1 LTARLLAPSRGID
14 EASTPME
21 SKGDTM
27 SEQGPEQ
34 DAVRPS
40 AEQTISESAL
50 PQAPPPPPA
59 GYDAPAPPP
68 GMFYD
73 AESGL
78 MLPNGTQLAPV
89 GRRIGAWFLSIVLW
103 IVTLV
108 IGYVI
113 WGIISWTKGTTPALQ
128 VLGMRCWRP
137 EENRVP
143 GFWWMALREI
153 VGRIADGILS
163 LISLLVSLILFLTG
177 KEHKALHDYVAGT
190 VVLYDPDKT
199 LSS

>member
-1 LTARLLAPSRGID
+1 
-14 EASTPME
+14 
-21 SKGDTM
+21 M

-34 DAVRPS
+34 EDVRS
-40 AEQTISESAL
+40 SSSEQTVSESAL
-50 PQAPPPPPA
+50 PQAPPPPA

-78 MLPNGTQLAPV
+78 MLPNGTQLASV
-89 GRRIGAWFLSIVLW
+89 GRRIGAYFLALPLM

-108 IGYVI
+108 IGYII
-113 WGIISWTKGTTPALQ
+113 WGIMAWTKGTTPALQ

-137 EENRVP
+137 DENRIP

-163 LISLLVSLILFLTG
+163 LITLLLSLILFLTG
-177 KEHKALHDYVAGT
+177 KEHKALHDYLAGT

-199 LSS
+199 LAR